1 MLPLIVLIFYSQ
13 HPYIFFNQ
21 DHMTMTFVGFKV
33 DNKGQCYDFKSEK
46 RIEGCK
52 VPVNVCECLMTQGVN
67 LQKED
72 CNKWLKYAIIWI
84 DMHSYKVHGYV
95 II

>member
-1 MLPLIVLIFYSQ
+1 MFNHHICIAVFSQ

-33 DNKGQCYDFKSEK
+33 DENGQCQDFKSEK
-46 RIEGCK
+46 PITDCR
-52 VPVNVCECLMTQGVN
+52 VPVSVCDCLRTQGVD

-72 CNKWLKYAIIWI
+72 CNKWTR
-84 DMHSYKVHGYV
+84 YV
-95 II
+95 NCT

>member
-72 CNKWLKYAIIWI
+72 CNKWSKYAIIWI
-84 DMHSYKVHGYV
+84 DMHSYKVEGY
-95 II
+95 IIT

>member
-1 MLPLIVLIFYSQ
+1 MLPLLVLIFYSQ

-72 CNKWLKYAIIWI
+72 CNKWSKYAIIWI
-84 DMHSYKVHGYV
+84 DMHSYKVQGY
-95 II
+95 III

>member
-1 MLPLIVLIFYSQ
+1 
-13 HPYIFFNQ
+13 
-21 DHMTMTFVGFKV
+21 MTMTFVGFKV
-33 DNKGQCYDFKSEK
+33 DDKGQCYDFKSEK
-46 RIEGCK
+46 RIKGCK

-72 CNKWLKYAIIWI
+72 CNKWSKYAIILI
-84 DMHSYKVHGYV
+84 DMHSYKVQGYV

>member
-1 MLPLIVLIFYSQ
+1 MLTSLWFTFKCHTVSLSFYSQ

-33 DNKGQCYDFKSEK
+33 DEKGQCYDFKSENI
-46 RIEGCK
+46 IEDCR
-52 VPVNVCECLMTQGVN
+52 VPVNVCKCLATQGVN

-72 CNKWLKYAIIWI
+72 CNKWTKYV
-84 DMHSYKVHGYV
+84 KYV
-95 II
+95 